1 MNKLVIPAILAGA
14 VLVAG
19 MFALM
24 PVGKA
29 STVHTTILAST
40 GKQISG
46 TFTSTAAGSTV
57 TIFDAGTGK
66 VANVGLTVAVKT
78 TTVGA
83 TIHINCLDKEGNQV
97 MFLSIAPTVAPA
109 NAGFVTDL
117 ICHTVTATV
126 AANGANA
133 GVISIEGVALQ
144 GA

>member
-1 MNKLVIPAILAGA
+1 MNKLVIPAIRAGA

-46 TFTSTAAGSTV
+46 TFTSTPLGSTV

-66 VANVGLTVAVKT
+66 VANVGLTVAVT
-78 TTVGA
+78 TTTAGA
-83 TIHINCLDKEGNQV
+83 TIHVQCLDKEGNLV
-97 MFLSIAPTVAPA
+97 MTVFSIASGVSPGNV
-109 NAGFVTDL
+109 GFVTDL

-126 AANGANA
+126 AAGANA
-133 GVISIEGVALQ
+133 GVISIEGVAIQ